1 MVSSLT
7 CTDCPSFLSNRNHGY
22 WLFQVISVTSRL
34 MGGGWQVRESAIHDV
49 RSCAASESCRVFEAG
64 FSERHRHAA
73 CCARTEV
80 NFATAGHSEQ
90 RAPRGTQISSPSRAR
105 SMMKRIKHNILGII
119 TRPQRPSAIITLS
132 SHTPAQGKGVKE
144 GSTVAAGRGGKGR
157 GGE

>member
-1 MVSSLT
+1 
-7 CTDCPSFLSNRNHGY
+7 
-22 WLFQVISVTSRL
+22 

-80 NFATAGHSEQ
+80 NFATAGQ
-90 RAPRGTQISSPSRAR
+90 RAACAAGTQISSPSRAR

-144 GSTVAAGRGGKGR
+144 GYTVAAGEARD
-157 GGE
+157 GEGNRRKREGWTG

>member
-1 MVSSLT
+1 
-7 CTDCPSFLSNRNHGY
+7 
-22 WLFQVISVTSRL
+22 

-80 NFATAGHSEQ
+80 NFATAGQ
-90 RAPRGTQISSPSRAR
+90 RAACAAGTQISSPSRAR

-119 TRPQRPSAIITLS
+119 IRVQRPSAIITLS

-144 GSTVAAGRGGKGR
+144 GYTVAAGEARD
-157 GGE
+157 GEGNRRKREGWTG